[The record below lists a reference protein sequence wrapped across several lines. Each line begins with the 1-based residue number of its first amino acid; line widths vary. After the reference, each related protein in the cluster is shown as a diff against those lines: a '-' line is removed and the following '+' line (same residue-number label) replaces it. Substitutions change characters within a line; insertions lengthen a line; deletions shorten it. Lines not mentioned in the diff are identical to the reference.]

1 MTGSKGA
8 VLIAVVFGRVGAA
21 MDTEFD
27 PIVLRYEG
35 LEASRHLIDLRQV
48 GISIQ
53 GAAQILG
60 SAGHVVVT
68 GQYAKRVHALSV
80 RVLASTPRDGSWELP
95 AVIMTAAPMAIPMLP
110 TFAEISKKVATSA
123 ATRIFNYVIAKLGG
137 HSNEAKMAFDL
148 AEKAL
153 SEMGQTSRHAIDAV
167 ERIATNQ
174 RPAARLFVVSIGES
188 CSYVTVGEQSD
199 GAISVDKSM
208 RDAIEAPDPREIG
221 STQTF
226 RIFISELDLK
236 NRTCMVSFLD
246 DPEPDQEY
254 RLSGEISDPVLHAP
268 NNPYSAALASQTTL
282 EVIAKPE
289 LRDGEI
295 EKLYILDARSPAL
308 LTPA

>member
-1 MTGSKGA
+1 
-8 VLIAVVFGRVGAA
+8 

-68 GQYAKRVHALSV
+68 GQYAKRAHALSV

-95 AVIMTAAPMAIPMLP
+95 AVIMTAAPMMIPMLP
-110 TFAEISKKVATSA
+110 TFAEISKKAATSA

-137 HSNEAKMAFDL
+137 HSSEAKMAFDL

-153 SEMGQTSRHAIDAV
+153 VEMGQTSRHAIDAV
-167 ERIATNQ
+167 ERIAAHQ
-174 RPAARLFVVSIGES
+174 RPAARMFVVPIGQS
-188 CSYVTVGEQSD
+188 CSHVLVGEPDD
-199 GAISVDKSM
+199 GAIPIDKPM
-208 RDAIEAPDPREIG
+208 RDAIEAPDPTEIG
-221 STQTF
+221 PTQTF
-226 RIFISELDLK
+226 RILISELDLK
-236 NRTCMVSFLD
+236 NRTCKFSFLD
-246 DPEPDQEY
+246 DPEPDEEH
-254 RLSGEISDPVLHAP
+254 RLNGEIIDPILHAP

-282 EVIAKPE
+282 EVVAKPE
-289 LRDGEI
+289 LKDGEI
-295 EKLYILDARSPAL
+295 ERLYIMDARSPVL
-308 LTPA
+308 LPA